1 MQGRALP
8 ARGSAHAKAILIGE
22 HAVVYGR
29 PAIAFP
35 VPALHIEATALRYD
49 GPLTLH
55 TPFHSSEVT
64 PESTE
69 IEPLEKHLAEIAV
82 RTVLDFYRLPNHGMS
97 VRVNGLIPP
106 ARGLGS
112 SAALAG
118 AIASAVTRFYE
129 VDMSDSDRFD
139 IVQTVERVA
148 HGTPSGLDALTTAS
162 QHPIWFQHGKAEPL
176 TVAESPRLL
185 IADSGESGRTADAVQ
200 NVRSQFDSDEGAVV
214 RQLDRL
220 ADLTHAAR
228 EDLESGTLT
237 ALGQRISE
245 AHEILRGLGVSSA
258 GLDSLVETALS
269 AGALGAKLTGGGQ
282 GGCIVVLADDA
293 ENQARIED
301 KLRASGATA
310 VWRIEQAKEIVA

>member
-8 ARGSAHAKAILIGE
+8 ARGRAHAKAILIGE

-35 VPALHIEATALRYD
+35 VPALHIEATVTLHE

-55 TPFHSSEVT
+55 TPFHTSEVAS
-64 PESTE
+64 ESTE

-97 VRVNGLIPP
+97 VRVDGLIPP

-118 AIASAVTRFYE
+118 AIASAVTRFHE
-129 VDMSDSDRFD
+129 IELTDSDRFD

-162 QHPIWFQHGKAEPL
+162 QHPIWFHDGKAEPL
-176 TVAESPRLL
+176 SVAEHPKLL

-200 NVRSQFDSDEGAVV
+200 NVRNRFDSDEQAVV

-220 ADLTHAAR
+220 ADLTYASR
-228 EDLESGTLT
+228 EDLESGSWT

-245 AHEILRGLGVSSA
+245 AHGILRELGVSSA
-258 GLDSLVETALS
+258 GLDSLVEIAHS
-269 AGALGAKLTGGGQ
+269 AGALGAKMTGGGQ
-282 GGCIVVLADDA
+282 GGCIIVLASNA
-293 ENQARIED
+293 EAQEHIAGQ
-301 KLRASGATA
+301 LRVGGAAA
-310 VWRIEQAKEIVA
+310 VWRIEPAKEIVA